1 MTVQELKSN
10 ALSSRK
16 TTTGT
21 VQPPAGTQYKPAH
34 QTKKDDNRT
43 KTFASTAPVGYIYM
57 EFLLLLSNYFL

>member
-43 KTFASTAPVGYIYM
+43 KTFASTAPVGYIYGI
-57 EFLLLLSNYFL
+57 FIIII